1 MSLICDLAQKVK
13 SAGYKL
19 TLPRLAVIEVLE
31 SQPEHLNHNQILVE
45 AQKIYPKVSR
55 ATVYRTLELLVELNL
70 VRPLYLNDPTQRFVS
85 ATGGHHHLICARCG
99 VIIEF
104 DHCSADQLAHE
115 LTQKY
120 GFQIHSHLLEF
131 QGICQH
137 CQDYQN

>member
-1 MSLICDLAQKVK
+1 MSTICDLAQKLK

-85 ATGGHHHLICARCG
+85 AAGGHHHLICSVCG

-104 DHCSADQLAHE
+104 E
-115 LTQKY
+115 
-120 GFQIHSHLLEF
+120 I
-131 QGICQH
+131 
-137 CQDYQN
+137 

>member
-1 MSLICDLAQKVK
+1 MSTICGLAQKVK

-31 SQPEHLNHNQILVE
+31 SQPEHLNHNQILAE

-55 ATVYRTLELLVELNL
+55 ATVYRTLELLVDLNL

-85 ATGGHHHLICARCG
+85 ATGGHHHLVCSSCG

-104 DHCSADQLAHE
+104 DHCTADQLAQE

-120 GFQIHSHLLEF
+120 GFEIHSHLLEF
-131 QGICQH
+131 QGICRT
-137 CQDYQN
+137 CQNWQN